1 MTRNPVQTLFDW
13 KVRGVRW
20 IEIILLERAAEA
32 HQRLKSGHVEYRLVL
47 TRGEPHR
54 ERCSRRTIPTRMTHD
69 RTAATSRTP
78 ALLPQKIQSANIW
91 RLSIAQALAGANT
104 VVFYATGAIVGDLLA
119 PSSMLATLPISIFV
133 VGMAACILPVGAIAR
148 RHGRRAAFLAGTA
161 AGALAGLLAVLAVVM
176 GWFWLFCLATFFGGS
191 YAAVVL
197 SFRFAA
203 ADGVAPQRRARAL
216 SLVMA
221 GGVAAGV
228 VGPQLVT
235 WTMDLWP
242 PHLFAATFV
251 VQAAVAVVSAFIL
264 LGVRLPRPTAEE
276 IAGGRPL
283 AEIARQP
290 RFVAAVVCGAVSYM
304 LMNFLMT
311 AAPLAM
317 RQCGHS
323 QASANLGLQWHVI
336 AMYAPSFFTGQLITR
351 FGAGRVATVGLAL
364 TGLSAAIGLGGIDVA
379 HFWATLVLLG
389 LGWNFGFLGASALV
403 LEAHR
408 PEEKTRVQSLNDFI
422 VFGLMAVGSF
432 SSGGLLSAY
441 GWNAVLW
448 VSFLPLALSV
458 VALAVAMRRGAAHAV
473 PQGSGL

>member
-1 MTRNPVQTLFDW
+1 MTANDSAAVLPDSVQ
-13 KVRGVRW
+13 RG
-20 IEIILLERAAEA
+20 
-32 HQRLKSGHVEYRLVL
+32 
-47 TRGEPHR
+47 
-54 ERCSRRTIPTRMTHD
+54 
-69 RTAATSRTP
+69 
-78 ALLPQKIQSANIW
+78 NIW
-91 RLSIAQALAGANT
+91 RLSIAQALAGANA
-104 VVFYATGAIVGDLLA
+104 VVVYATGAIVGHMLA
-119 PSSMLATLPISIFV
+119 PSPMLATLPVSIFV
-133 VGMAACILPVGAIAR
+133 VGMAACILPMGAIAQ
-148 RHGRRAAFLAGTA
+148 RHGRRAAFLAGTG
-161 AGALAGLLAVLAVVM
+161 AGTLAGLLATLAVVL
-176 GWFWLFCLATFFGGS
+176 GGFWLFCLATFFGGS

-203 ADGVAPQRRARAL
+203 ADGVEPGRRARAL

-228 VGPQLVT
+228 FGPQLVT

-242 PHLFAATFV
+242 PHLFAATFL
-251 VQAAVAVVSAFIL
+251 VQAAVAVLSALVL
-264 LGVRLPRPTAEE
+264 LGVRLPMPTAAE

-290 RFVAAVVCGAVSYM
+290 RFVAAAICGAVSYM

-317 RQCGHS
+317 RICGHS

-336 AMYAPSFFTGQLITR
+336 AMYAPSFFTGHLIAR
-351 FGAGRVATVGLAL
+351 FGAGRLATAGLAL
-364 TGLSAAIGLGGIDVA
+364 TGLAAAVGLLGIDVP
-379 HFWATLVLLG
+379 HFWGALVLLG

-403 LEAHR
+403 LECHR

-441 GWNAVLW
+441 GWNTVLW
-448 VSFLPLALSV
+448 VSFVPLALAA
-458 VALAVAMRRGAAHAV
+458 VALAAAMRRSAAR
-473 PQGSGL
+473 S